1 MVNLEWFRTF
11 KAVYEK
17 GTLTAAAQS
26 LFISQP
32 GVSLHLSSLESNVGL
47 KLFERIGKKMIPTE
61 HGKVL
66 YNALLQPL
74 EQLEVVEQKF
84 QRSTVKDIPSVTI
97 GMCFE
102 TFQHL
107 LEKHLHSLDFN
118 VITLFSD
125 YQNLMH
131 QLLVG
136 TVDVIIVPQQL
147 DANEIEQTPLFEE
160 TIVLIASNDI
170 DTNEFEKVKQ
180 EGNKKLIQEWL
191 LTHKWYGAAS
201 DHTHFNRFWQLNFK
215 QAPNFRQNFIVPNF
229 NSIIRSLEL
238 GSGLAIVP
246 DFLCREAIEQRK
258 LQLLWTGNT
267 PTRNQLYFAYRKN
280 SIYKPQLNIIL
291 DIINKEVAIA
301 RD

>member
-11 KAVYEK
+11 KAIYEK

-32 GVSLHLSSLESNVGL
+32 GVSLHLSSLETNVGL
-47 KLFERIGKKMIPTE
+47 KLFERIGKKMVPTE

-66 YNALLQPL
+66 YNALLQPI
-74 EQLEVVEQKF
+74 EQLEAVEQKF
-84 QRSTVKDIPSVTI
+84 QRSTVKGIPSLTI

-107 LEKHLHSLDFN
+107 LEKHLHSFDFN

-125 YQNLMH
+125 YQNLMQ
-131 QLLVG
+131 QLLAG
-136 TVDVIIVPQQL
+136 TVDLIIVPQQL
-147 DANEIEQTPLFEE
+147 DASEIEQTPLFEE
-160 TIVLIASNDI
+160 TIVLIASKDI
-170 DTNEFEKVKQ
+170 DQNEFREIEKV
-180 EGNKKLIQEWL
+180 GNKKAIQEWL
-191 LTHKWYGAAS
+191 LTHKWYGAAT
-201 DHTHFNRFWQLNFK
+201 DHTHFNRFWQNNFK
-215 QAPNFRQNFIVPNF
+215 TSPNFRQNFIVPNF

-246 DFLCREAIEQRK
+246 DFLCREAVEQQK
-258 LQLLWTGNT
+258 LQILWHGTT

-280 SIYKPQLNIIL
+280 SIYKPQIGQIL
-291 DIINKEVAIA
+291 ETINKEVNP
-301 RD
+301 